1 MPKRFR
7 GTRAAGLLSAVFGLA
22 FFLAFMLF
30 ATQISVRLYA
40 SATITDDAYRAARVV
55 AGESVQGQGPVG
67 VAAAMEAQSTRLRD
81 RYGTLTPEITW
92 GPLDGDQVVL
102 TLTVHPN
109 GELIGGLDGLLGF
122 DKIQRTVR
130 VHREVGP

>member
-1 MPKRFR
+1 
-7 GTRAAGLLSAVFGLA
+7 LLSAVFGLA

-40 SATITDDAYRAARVV
+40 SATITDDAYRAARIV
-55 AGESVQGQGPVG
+55 AGESVQRQGPDG
-67 VAAAMEAQSTRLRD
+67 VAAAMDAQSTRLRD
-81 RYGTLTPEITW
+81 RYGALTPEITW
-92 GPLDGDQVVL
+92 GPLDGEQILL
-102 TLTVHPN
+102 TLTVHPQ

-122 DKIQRTVR
+122 DTIERTVR

>member
-1 MPKRFR
+1 
-7 GTRAAGLLSAVFGLA
+7 LLSAVFGLA

-40 SATITDDAYRAARVV
+40 SATITDDAYRAARIV
-55 AGESVQGQGPVG
+55 AGESVQRQGPDG
-67 VAAAMEAQSTRLRD
+67 VAAAMDAQSARLRD
-81 RYGTLTPEITW
+81 RYRPLTPEITW
-92 GPLDGDQVVL
+92 GPLDGDQILL
-102 TLTVHPN
+102 TLTVHPQ

-122 DKIQRTVR
+122 DTIERTVR

>member
-1 MPKRFR
+1 MIERLR
-7 GTRAAGLLSAVFGLA
+7 GTRGAGVLSAMFGLA

-40 SATITDDAYRAARVV
+40 SPTITDDAYRAARVV
-55 AGESVQGQGPVG
+55 AGESVQRQGPDG
-67 VAAAMEAQSTRLRD
+67 VAAVIEAQSARLRE
-81 RYGTLTPEITW
+81 RYNALAPEITW
-92 GPLDGDQVVL
+92 GPIDVDQITL
-102 TLTVHPN
+102 TLTVHPH

-122 DKIQRTVR
+122 DTIRRTVR

>member
-1 MPKRFR
+1 MPERFR
-7 GTRAAGLLSAVFGLA
+7 RARGVGLLSAVFGLA

-55 AGESVQGQGPVG
+55 AGDSVQRQGRDG
-67 VAAAMEAQSTRLRD
+67 VAAAMEAQSARLRE
-81 RYGTLTPEITW
+81 RYDALTPEITW
-92 GPLDGDQVVL
+92 GPLDGDQILL
-102 TLTVHPN
+102 TLTVHPR

-122 DKIQRTVR
+122 DTIQRTVR

>member
-1 MPKRFR
+1 MLERLR

-40 SATITDDAYRAARVV
+40 SATITDDAYRAARIV
-55 AGESVQGQGPVG
+55 AGGSVQRQGPDG
-67 VAAAMEAQSTRLRD
+67 VAAAVEAQTARLRD
-81 RYGTLTPEITW
+81 RYGALAPEIAW

-102 TLTVHPN
+102 TLTVFPH

-122 DKIQRTVR
+122 DSIQRTVR
-130 VHREVGP
+130 VHREAAP

>member
-1 MPKRFR
+1 MLERLR

-40 SATITDDAYRAARVV
+40 SATITDDAYRAARIV
-55 AGESVQGQGPVG
+55 AGGAVQRQGPNG
-67 VAAAMEAQSTRLRD
+67 VAAAVEAQSARLRD
-81 RYGTLTPEITW
+81 RYGALTPEIVW
-92 GPLDGDQVVL
+92 GPLDGDQIVL
-102 TLTVHPN
+102 SLTVHPN

-122 DKIQRTVR
+122 DSIQRTVR

>member
-1 MPKRFR
+1 MPERFR
-7 GTRAAGLLSAVFGLA
+7 GTRGAGLLSAVFGLA

-55 AGESVQGQGPVG
+55 AGESVQRQGRDG
-67 VAAAMEAQSTRLRD
+67 VAAAMEAQSARLRD
-81 RYGTLTPEITW
+81 RYGALTPEIKW
-92 GPLDGDQVVL
+92 GPLDGDQILL
-102 TLTVHPN
+102 TLTVHPR
-109 GELIGGLDGLLGF
+109 GELVGGLDGLLGF
-122 DKIQRTVR
+122 DTIQRTVR

>member
-22 FFLAFMLF
+22 LFLAFMLF

-40 SATITDDAYRAARVV
+40 SATVTDDAYRAARVV
-55 AGESVQGQGPVG
+55 AGGSVQRQGPVG

-81 RYGTLTPEITW
+81 RYGTLTPEISW

-122 DKIQRTVR
+122 DTIQRTVR